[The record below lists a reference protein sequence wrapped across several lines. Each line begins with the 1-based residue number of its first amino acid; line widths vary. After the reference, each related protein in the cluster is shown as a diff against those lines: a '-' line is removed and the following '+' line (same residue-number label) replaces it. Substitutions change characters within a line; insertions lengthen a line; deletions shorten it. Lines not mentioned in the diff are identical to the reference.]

1 MSGRATLWVRNPPC
15 DQLLACLDSGDGV
28 AFAKRTHGIWDHLAL
43 LTTGGWTADE
53 YRRCD
58 QMIFKRTA
66 EPTLEVVRQRQA
78 YLEYLEEILDDVV
91 RPPDDPRWIQTISL
105 DLDYL
110 TGKLRKPA
118 FSLRAS
124 VDPRL
129 LSYWQWDYSYGDLI
143 RRFELGERPFQFA
156 QTLTRGLVSLSL
168 LELPQI
174 ARRYHVVVV
183 APEKMRD
190 LADRWHLDPEHF
202 TFQPSPPWPDRRP
215 NGSLFSDP
223 VLPALRTHVTRHRLL
238 EQLQSITTTRP
249 RLYLFEL
256 GTCAQWLI
264 ARLFRARP
272 GDSYLD
278 MGRCLE
284 AWYPDT
290 PWPLKAPVAAVYR
303 RAAQAYYGRARYLA
317 LRARS

>member
-1 MSGRATLWVRNPPC
+1 M
-15 DQLLACLDSGDGV
+15 
-28 AFAKRTHGIWDHLAL
+28 
-43 LTTGGWTADE
+43 
-53 YRRCD
+53 
-58 QMIFKRTA
+58 
-66 EPTLEVVRQRQA
+66 
-78 YLEYLEEILDDVV
+78 DDVV
-91 RPPDDPRWIQTISL
+91 NPPDDPRWIQTISL
-105 DLDYL
+105 DLEYL

-118 FSLRAS
+118 FWLRAG

-129 LSYWQWDYSYGDLI
+129 LSYWQWDYSYSDLI
-143 RRFELGERPFQFA
+143 ERFDLSDRPFQFA
-156 QTLTRGLVSLSL
+156 QTLTQGLVSLRL

-174 ARRYHVVVV
+174 ARQYHVVVV

-190 LADRWHLDPEHF
+190 LAARWHLDPDHF
-202 TFQPSPPWPDRRP
+202 TFLAAPAWPDRRP

-223 VLPALRTHVTRHRLL
+223 VLPALRTYAIRHQVLAQLESVTA
-238 EQLQSITTTRP
+238 TRP

-264 ARLFRARP
+264 GRLFRSHP

-290 PWPLKAPVAAVYR
+290 DWPLKAPAAAVYR
-303 RAAQAYYGRARYLA
+303 RAARTYYGRARYLA
-317 LRARS
+317 LRSR